1 MSEIRI
7 LPIFNQ
13 SAPGV
18 WDDMLR
24 IRIAAMRHNYN
35 IKLTDQE
42 ISEAMAEFQQSWK
55 RLSFNFAFGAY
66 DDGKMVG
73 CINGDVQ
80 NKTAFIRHLYVL
92 PEYQGQRIG
101 SRLLNEAEIA
111 TSVSARQTDIVAL
124 ALAEKFYCRLGYTSP
139 IKTNNYFKKLN
150 QPKCHVVPVFHCAPS
165 FQRACNALRFGETD
179 MPTAQQINTEHMP
192 AFIDYDVKSN
202 IRGVGV
208 INNGVGMVRAN
219 GSWAAEDMQ
228 RVLARFASR
237 QK

>member
-24 IRIAAMRHNYN
+24 IRIATMRHNYN

-73 CINGDVQ
+73 CISGDVQ

-124 ALAEKFYCRLGYTSP
+124 A
-139 IKTNNYFKKLN
+139 
-150 QPKCHVVPVFHCAPS
+150 
-165 FQRACNALRFGETD
+165 
-179 MPTAQQINTEHMP
+179 
-192 AFIDYDVKSN
+192 
-202 IRGVGV
+202 
-208 INNGVGMVRAN
+208 
-219 GSWAAEDMQ
+219 
-228 RVLARFASR
+228 
-237 QK
+237 